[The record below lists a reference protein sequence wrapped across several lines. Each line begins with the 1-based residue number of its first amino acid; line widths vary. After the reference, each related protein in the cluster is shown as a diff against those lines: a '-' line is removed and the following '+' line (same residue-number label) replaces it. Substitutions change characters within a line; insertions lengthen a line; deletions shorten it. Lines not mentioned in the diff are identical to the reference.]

1 MLIDGKPLF
10 TFYDLGNFV
19 AQQGGV
25 EGAKETIRRM
35 REAVVAAGFPGIWI
49 VAETR
54 NIDPNAFY
62 IMETI
67 GLDASFPYCVPVLG
81 GMENDEAIASI
92 IATSEKIDA
101 VSKLP
106 SIATASVSW
115 AVQPWIEYID
125 YPWPSQPW
133 WINPPHY
140 RTLLEKM
147 KARIDARPGNNPLA
161 KKVLLIDNWNE
172 YAEGHWVAPPAKMA
186 SAISMPS
193 ATFSRRTDRNH
204 RMSCRRMSV
213 SSRTSLLI
221 RLGWKR
227 CAPRS
232 RRRRSTQPLSRTG
245 KPFGTHI
252 PAMYGDNGEH
262 RRLGSFMMAINLEMF
277 GGGEMLAHVAT
288 AMAKE
293 ARIQPLAGDAEEVQV
308 PGDPEYRTQEKRS
321 RDGIPIEPGLLEEMQ
336 TWSQTLGVAMAFAPD
351 T

>member
-1 MLIDGKPLF
+1 VLIDGKPLF

-67 GLDASFPYCVPVLG
+67 GLDASFPYCVPVVG

-140 RTLLEKM
+140 RTLLETM

-161 KKVLLIDNWNE
+161 KKGSPYRQLERIRRGPLGCPTRKNGFRHLN
-172 YAEGHWVAPPAKMA
+172 
-186 SAISMPS
+186 AI
-193 ATFSRRTDRNH
+193 
-204 RMSCRRMSV
+204 
-213 SSRTSLLI
+213 
-221 RLGWKR
+221 
-227 CAPRS
+227 
-232 RRRRSTQPLSRTG
+232 
-245 KPFGTHI
+245 
-252 PAMYGDNGEH
+252 
-262 RRLGSFMMAINLEMF
+262 
-277 GGGEMLAHVAT
+277 
-288 AMAKE
+288 
-293 ARIQPLAGDAEEVQV
+293 
-308 PGDPEYRTQEKRS
+308 
-321 RDGIPIEPGLLEEMQ
+321 RD
-336 TWSQTLGVAMAFAPD
+336 VFAPD
-351 T
+351 GPNPPNVMPQDVGLQPDESAHKAWVEKMRATLPPPK